1 MGFVSR
7 CSHCGA
13 ARPGRDPGSAAL
25 AKQQAAAAEL
35 AGKLGQ
41 LLDMGF
47 GEVAA
52 RATLESAGGHLQ
64 TAVDRLLLAGGTNL

>member
-25 AKQQAAAAEL
+25 AKQAAAAEL